1 MKNKLDNKTVLFIG
15 LGMIGGSIALGLR
28 KANPRVTTLA
38 CDSDES
44 TCRDAVEKRLV
55 TEAVLEKNA
64 ESFIK
69 RADLI
74 VIALPPLLCAEIL
87 VKIEALASPQCVM
100 CDVSS
105 VKGHIV
111 KKAYTLSESFRRR
124 LVPSHPIAGSEKS
137 GLAFAN
143 PDLLLGRNVILTP
156 FLDGDCSAV
165 NLVNHLWMSL
175 GANVFGMSVK
185 KHDEVLAATSHLP
198 HMLAYNTVK
207 VLSDHG
213 AQEDLFRYAA
223 GGFADFTRLA
233 SSNPKMWAD
242 IFLSNSKA
250 VTDILDA
257 FVTQL
262 LAWRDELSNLDL
274 DNVDTSDESFHARL
288 EGFFQEAKD
297 IREVFLETH
306 FSQEDAQKRV
316 DAEVSFIAGPGGS
329 VSGELRVP
337 GDKSISHRAVI
348 FSSIADGVTKVKGFL
363 QGEDSLKTVAAFREM
378 GVTIVGPEDGELV
391 IFGVGKF
398 GLNKPRKALDMGN
411 SGTAMR
417 LLAGLLAAQSF
428 SSVLT
433 GDESLMQRPMGRI
446 VDPLRKMGASIEAGD
461 GGVPPLKIRGCELNG
476 IDYDLPIA
484 SAQVQSCVLLAGIYA
499 SGETTLT
506 EPQICRDH
514 TERMLSGFGYDVQ
527 RTEGSQVSLIGGKAL
542 EATEIEVPAD
552 ISSAAFF
559 LVAAAITPGS
569 DLYLRHVGINPT
581 RIGILNLLEMMG
593 ASIELQ
599 NERFVGGE
607 PVADIR
613 AQYSTL
619 KGIEVPTSE
628 VPLAIDEFPVLFIAA
643 ACADGETILKG
654 AEELRVKESDRLAVM
669 AKGLKSIGVDLDLRS
684 DGIEIKGNS
693 EMQFTGGEINSYGDH
708 RIAMAFAVAGLRSL
722 SEIKISNCSNVNTSF
737 PNFAQSARKVGL
749 ELVVHE

>member
-1 MKNKLDNKTVLFIG
+1 MTSKLDNKTVLFIG

-28 KANPRVTTLA
+28 RAYPDICIFA

-44 TCRDAVEKRLV
+44 TRQDAVGKGIV
-55 TEAVLEKNA
+55 KEAVSETDSEK
-64 ESFIK
+64 FIEK
-69 RADLI
+69 ADLI

-87 VKIEALASPQCVM
+87 NKIEVTASQDCVV

-105 VKGHIV
+105 VKGYIT
-111 KKAYTLSESFRRR
+111 KKAFGLSESFRRR

-143 PDLLLGRNVILTP
+143 PELLVGRNVVVTP
-156 FLDGDCSAV
+156 FLDGDCAAV

-175 GANVFGMSVK
+175 GANVYGMSAE

-198 HMLAYNTVK
+198 HMLAYTTVK

-213 AQEDLFRYAA
+213 AHEDIFRYAA

-233 SSNPKMWAD
+233 SSDPKMWAD

-250 VTDILDA
+250 VREVLDM
-257 FVTQL
+257 FVSQL
-262 LAWRDELSNLDL
+262 LIWKDELSKLDM
-274 DNVDTSDESFHARL
+274 DDVATSDESLHL
-288 EGFFQEAKD
+288 KLKDFFQEAKGV
-297 IREVFLETH
+297 REVFLEAH
-306 FSQEDAQKRV
+306 YSPKDSQARSNTN
-316 DAEVSFIAGPGGS
+316 VSLIAGPGGS
-329 VSGELRVP
+329 VVGDLRVP

-348 FSSIADGVTKVKGFL
+348 FSSIADGVTKIKGFL
-363 QGEDSLKTVAAFREM
+363 QGEDSLRTVAAFREM
-378 GVTIVGPEDGELV
+378 GVTIIGPDHGELI

-398 GLNKPRKALDMGN
+398 GLRKPRKALDMGN

-417 LLAGLLAAQSF
+417 LLAGLLAAQPF
-428 SSVLT
+428 TSVLT
-433 GDESLMQRPMGRI
+433 GDESLMQRPMNRI
-446 VDPLRKMGASIEAGD
+446 VEPLREMGAGIESGKS
-461 GGVPPLKIRGCELNG
+461 GVPPLNISGCELKG
-476 IDYDLPIA
+476 IDYNLPMA

-499 SGETTLT
+499 SGETTVS

-527 RTEGSQVSLIGGKAL
+527 RTEGSRISLTGGGTL
-542 EATEIEVPAD
+542 VATEIEVPAD

-559 LVAAAITPGS
+559 LVAAAITPDS

-581 RIGILNLLEMMG
+581 RTGILNLLEIMG

-599 NERFVGGE
+599 NERVVGGE

-613 AQYSTL
+613 VRYSVL
-619 KGIEVPTSE
+619 RGIEIPVGQ
-628 VPLAIDEFPVLFIAA
+628 VPLAIDEFPVLFVAA
-643 ACADGETILKG
+643 ACADGETVLTG

-669 AKGLKSIGVDLDLRS
+669 AEGLETIGVDLDLFP
-684 DGIEIKGNS
+684 DGICIKGNS
-693 EMQFTGGEINSYGDH
+693 KMQFTGGEINSHGDH

-722 SEIKISNCSNVNTSF
+722 SEIEILDCSNVDTSF
-737 PNFAQSARKVGL
+737 PNFAVMAQQVGL
-749 ELVVHE
+749 KLAML

>member
-1 MKNKLDNKTVLFIG
+1 MTSKLDNKTVLFIG

-28 KANPRVTTLA
+28 RAYPDICIFA

-44 TCRDAVEKRLV
+44 TRQDAVGKGIV
-55 TEAVLEKNA
+55 KEAVSETDSEK
-64 ESFIK
+64 FIEK
-69 RADLI
+69 ADLI

-87 VKIEALASPQCVM
+87 NKIEVIASQDCVV

-105 VKGHIV
+105 VKGYIT
-111 KKAYTLSESFRRR
+111 KKAFGLSESFRRR

-143 PDLLLGRNVILTP
+143 PDLLVGRNVIVTP
-156 FLDGDCSAV
+156 FLDGDCMAV
-165 NLVNHLWMSL
+165 SLVNHLWMSL
-175 GANVFGMSVK
+175 GANVYGMSAK

-198 HMLAYNTVK
+198 HLLAYSTVK

-213 AQEDLFRYAA
+213 AHEDIFRYAA

-233 SSNPKMWAD
+233 SSDPKMWAD

-250 VTDILDA
+250 VRDVLDT
-257 FVTQL
+257 FVSQL
-262 LAWRDELSNLDL
+262 LIWRDELSSLDL
-274 DNVDTSDESFHARL
+274 NNVASSNEFHL
-288 EGFFQEAKD
+288 KLTDFFQEAKD
-297 IREVFLETH
+297 IREVFLDAH
-306 FSQEDAQKRV
+306 YSRKGSQAHPNSS
-316 DAEVSFIAGPGGS
+316 VSFIAGPGGS
-329 VSGELRVP
+329 VVGDLRVP

-348 FSSIADGVTKVKGFL
+348 LSSISDGVTKVKGFL

-378 GVTIVGPEDGELV
+378 GVTIIGPDDGELIV
-391 IFGVGKF
+391 FGVGKF
-398 GLNKPRKALDMGN
+398 GLRKPRKALDMGN

-417 LLAGLLAAQSF
+417 LLAGLLAAQPF
-428 SSVLT
+428 SSVLI
-433 GDESLMQRPMGRI
+433 GDESLMQRPMNRI
-446 VDPLRKMGASIEAGD
+446 VEPLREMGADIEAGKS
-461 GGVPPLKIRGCELNG
+461 GVPPLNITGCELKG
-476 IDYDLPIA
+476 INYDLPIA

-499 SGETTLT
+499 SGETTVY

-527 RTEGSQVSLIGGKAL
+527 RREDSRISLTGGEPL
-542 EATEIEVPAD
+542 VATEIEVPAD

-581 RIGILNLLEMMG
+581 RIGILNLLEMMN

-599 NERFVGGE
+599 NERVVGGE

-613 AQYSTL
+613 VRYSVL
-619 KGIEVPTSE
+619 RGVEIPVSQ
-628 VPLAIDEFPVLFIAA
+628 VPLTIDEFPILFIAA
-643 ACADGETILKG
+643 ACADGETILRG
-654 AEELRVKESDRLAVM
+654 AEELRVKESDRLAAM
-669 AKGLKSIGVDLDLRS
+669 AKGLETLGVDLDLFP
-684 DGIEIKGNS
+684 DGIRIKGNNK
-693 EMQFTGGEINSYGDH
+693 MQFTGGEIDSHGDH

-722 SEIKISNCSNVNTSF
+722 SVIEILDCSNVDTSF
-737 PNFAQSARKVGL
+737 PNFAMMAQQVGL
-749 ELVVHE
+749 KLAIP